1 MSVSVSERI
10 GSPIAVTLL
19 LIFTYT
25 FGEASAGS
33 DVCPDNPAHLLSGYF
48 ACPSLQAENLPSIAS
63 KFPCFSISAV
73 SIHRLLDYNLYLP
86 FLHIM
91 GFGFLLLQS
100 PYYLLFDRYHAAQI
114 PWSFFPWQLTALDR
128 VHIPWARPQPSAT
141 SVLGT
146 GSVHSLKQLK
156 IQGLW
161 GARNSCCWP
170 CPVVHQY
177 HHIPISFWADFLCP
191 ISPSCINCYDNYQ
204 SVSAAPVSWTLGAVL
219 LSSNSTVASQTL
231 MKHLFDTAWSS

>member
-1 MSVSVSERI
+1 MSKRI

-33 DVCPDNPAHLLSGYF
+33 DVSPDNPAHLLSGYF

-91 GFGFLLLQS
+91 GFGFLLLQR
-100 PYYLLFDRYHAAQI
+100 PYYLLFDLYHAAQI

-146 GSVHSLKQLK
+146 GSVHSLKQPK
-156 IQGLW
+156 IQSLLQVKVSEVRETAAADHALWYISTITFPYHSELIFCAPLPPLVLIAMTTTSLFQLLLFPGLW
-161 GARNSCCWP
+161 ELCSCL
-170 CPVVHQY
+170 VILQ
-177 HHIPISFWADFLCP
+177 
-191 ISPSCINCYDNYQ
+191 
-204 SVSAAPVSWTLGAVL
+204 L
-219 LSSNSTVASQTL
+219 LL
-231 MKHLFDTAWSS
+231 KH